1 MKPVLHRTG
10 GSGEVSLNN
19 IKGISLMNF
28 GRLPLRSK
36 PATSIS
42 ELGAVFNRK
51 IKKDFDYSIEPKC
64 ARATEGLVQHC
75 AYFIAGVQCCIVVF
89 VS

>member
-64 ARATEGLVQHC
+64 ARATTEGLVQHS
-75 AYFIAGVQCCIVVF
+75 AYSIAGSCVN
-89 VS
+89 S